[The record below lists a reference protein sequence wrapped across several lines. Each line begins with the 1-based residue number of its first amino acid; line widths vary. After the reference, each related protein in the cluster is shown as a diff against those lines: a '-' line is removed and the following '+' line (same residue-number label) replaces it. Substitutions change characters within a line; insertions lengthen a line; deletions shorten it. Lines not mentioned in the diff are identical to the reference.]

1 MVDCHEREK
10 NMQKMNHLVA
20 SETACKNNG
29 IVCLIYLIVSAT
41 GWESA
46 REKGYKWEEHDG
58 EQEGAIQPTRD
69 KPGPLW
75 EINAGI

>member
-1 MVDCHEREK
+1 MIVKRKKKTCK
-10 NMQKMNHLVA
+10 KINHLVA
-20 SETACKNNG
+20 YETAGKNNG
-29 IVCLIYLIVSAT
+29 IVCLTYRIVSAT
-41 GWESA
+41 GWKSA
-46 REKGYKWEEHDG
+46 REKGYKWEEHDR